1 MFETKCVGDN
11 YKMLVTALAI
21 LVTNIHYL
29 FILPSPVTASNLGG
43 IWNTVFLEALFL
55 TELSLC
61 MIFSISDDLSL
72 IVPPW
77 QRIDL
82 SSMSSTMSTLDPMA
96 LSSHCNRH
104 FDVFFKTKPFYCSGG
119 NILRFESLLKYL
131 NMEWEPG
138 NHLYKDKVSKEFKK
152 S

>member
-1 MFETKCVGDN
+1 MPKFVYPAMWYGFW
-11 YKMLVTALAI
+11 
-21 LVTNIHYL
+21 
-29 FILPSPVTASNLGG
+29 FIC
-43 IWNTVFLEALFL
+43 IK
-55 TELSLC
+55 
-61 MIFSISDDLSL
+61 FSISDDLSL

-152 S
+152 P

>member
-1 MFETKCVGDN
+1 MPDGRTPRGSPSRENNQELG
-11 YKMLVTALAI
+11 
-21 LVTNIHYL
+21 
-29 FILPSPVTASNLGG
+29 LPRGARWYG
-43 IWNTVFLEALFL
+43 FCL
-55 TELSLC
+55 TC

-152 S
+152 P

>member
-1 MFETKCVGDN
+1 MRLESYFEGSR
-11 YKMLVTALAI
+11 
-21 LVTNIHYL
+21 
-29 FILPSPVTASNLGG
+29 F
-43 IWNTVFLEALFL
+43 
-55 TELSLC
+55 
-61 MIFSISDDLSL
+61 FSRNWISYRIEPMYDEPISDDLSL

-152 S
+152 P

>member
-1 MFETKCVGDN
+1 MVYTTTRNK
-11 YKMLVTALAI
+11 L
-21 LVTNIHYL
+21 
-29 FILPSPVTASNLGG
+29 
-43 IWNTVFLEALFL
+43 LFL
-55 TELSLC
+55 
-61 MIFSISDDLSL
+61 DDLSL

-82 SSMSSTMSTLDPMA
+82 SSMSSIMSTLDPMA
-96 LSSHCNRH
+96 LSSHCGRH

-138 NHLYKDKVSKEFKK
+138 NHLYKDKVSMLLIFKNHK
-152 S
+152 KLLKCYWSYESLTLVIEHERVQRWG

>member
-1 MFETKCVGDN
+1 
-11 YKMLVTALAI
+11 
-21 LVTNIHYL
+21 
-29 FILPSPVTASNLGG
+29 
-43 IWNTVFLEALFL
+43 
-55 TELSLC
+55 

-138 NHLYKDKVSKEFKK
+138 NHLYKDKVSKEFKNHKKYFTWLMK
-152 S
+152 SYVAEFGKVQRWR

>member
-1 MFETKCVGDN
+1 MLETKCVGDGHFGHQHPQIVAN
-11 YKMLVTALAI
+11 FKSRTSL
-21 LVTNIHYL
+21 
-29 FILPSPVTASNLGG
+29 S
-43 IWNTVFLEALFL
+43 EALFL
-55 TELSLC
+55 IRLGLC
-61 MIFSISDDLSL
+61 IIFSISDDLSL

-152 S
+152 P

>member
-1 MFETKCVGDN
+1 
-11 YKMLVTALAI
+11 
-21 LVTNIHYL
+21 
-29 FILPSPVTASNLGG
+29 
-43 IWNTVFLEALFL
+43 
-55 TELSLC
+55 
-61 MIFSISDDLSL
+61 MIFYISDDLSL

-152 S
+152 P